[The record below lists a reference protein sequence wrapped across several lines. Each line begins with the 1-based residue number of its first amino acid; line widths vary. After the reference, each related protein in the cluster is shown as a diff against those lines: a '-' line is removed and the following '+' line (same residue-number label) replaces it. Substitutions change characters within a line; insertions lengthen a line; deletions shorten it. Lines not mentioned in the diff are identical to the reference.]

1 MVGKKHC
8 CNFAPEN
15 EISAIITTMT
25 HIDDTRAHII
35 EAAGKLF
42 AKFGFDKTSMDDI
55 ARSAHKAK
63 RSLYNHFPGKEDLF
77 TAVAEQELGKIQ
89 ESLQPIF
96 ERRDLAPLERLKT
109 YLLKRMDVMA
119 QSPSYKQFLSDEL
132 HAEQTRSNKLKEL
145 YADFERWEYGQLI
158 CLWSEYPDKHIAH
171 LQPNAIAFADML
183 QMTMRSLSVTF
194 FVQNKYNAYQKTYD
208 LLVNIIVDSI
218 LGQIHMLQQH

>member
-1 MVGKKHC
+1 MKR
-8 CNFAPEN
+8 
-15 EISAIITTMT
+15 
-25 HIDDTRAHII
+25 IDDTRAHII

-42 AKFGFDKTSMDDI
+42 AKFGFEKTSMDDI

-77 TAVAEQELGKIQ
+77 TAVAEQELEKIRAN
-89 ESLQPIF
+89 LKPIF
-96 ERRDLAPLERLKT
+96 DRRDLTPLERLKT
-109 YLLKRMDVMA
+109 YLLLRMEIME

-132 HAEQTRSNKLKEL
+132 HAEQTQNSKLRTL
-145 YADFERWEYGQLI
+145 YTDFERWEYGQLI
-158 CLWSEYPDKHIAH
+158 CLWSEYPDRHIAH

-194 FVQNKYNAYQKTYD
+194 FVQNKYNAYHKTYH

-218 LGQIHMLQQH
+218 LGQIHLLQRH

>member
-1 MVGKKHC
+1 MKR
-8 CNFAPEN
+8 
-15 EISAIITTMT
+15 
-25 HIDDTRAHII
+25 IDDTRAHII

-63 RSLYNHFPGKEDLF
+63 RSLYNHFPGKEELF
-77 TAVAEQELGKIQ
+77 TAVAEQELEKIQ
-89 ESLQPIF
+89 ATLKPIF
-96 ERRDLAPLERLKT
+96 DRRDLTPLERLKT
-109 YLLKRMDVMA
+109 YLLLRMEIME

-132 HAEQTRSNKLKEL
+132 HAEQTQNSKLRAL
-145 YADFERWEYGQLI
+145 YTDFERWEYGQLI
-158 CLWSEYPDKHIAH
+158 CLWSEYPDRHIAH

-194 FVQNKYNAYQKTYD
+194 FVQNKYNAYHKTYH

-218 LGQIHMLQQH
+218 LGQIHLLQRH

>member
-1 MVGKKHC
+1 MKR
-8 CNFAPEN
+8 
-15 EISAIITTMT
+15 
-25 HIDDTRAHII
+25 IDDTRAHII

-63 RSLYNHFPGKEDLF
+63 RSLYNHFPGKGELF
-77 TAVAEQELGKIQ
+77 TAVAEQELEKIQ
-89 ESLQPIF
+89 ASLKPIF
-96 ERRDLAPLERLKT
+96 EQSTLTPLERLKT
-109 YLLKRMDVMA
+109 YLLLRMEIMA
-119 QSPSYKQFLSDEL
+119 QSPSYKQFLNDEL
-132 HAEQTRSNKLKEL
+132 HAEQTRNSQLRAL
-145 YADFERWEYGQLI
+145 YTDFERWEYGQLI

-218 LGQIHMLQQH
+218 LGQIHLLQRH